1 MSVTSARHPFPPRG
15 VNQLPSD
22 TVAISVKVPE
32 SLRDRMDEVGEGLG
46 TSGRSILAG
55 RAVVLCVERHASIRV
70 PRATSVIEEESRE
83 EVSAGRRRLANRKK
97 RRFPVKRR
105 RTARGRVRE
114 RRY

>member
-1 MSVTSARHPFPPRG
+1 MSVTSARHPFSPRG

-22 TVAISVKVPE
+22 TVGISVKVPE

-46 TSGRSILAG
+46 SSGRSILAG
-55 RAVVLCVERHASIRV
+55 RAVVLCVERHASICI
-70 PRATSVIEEESRE
+70 PRAASAIEEESR

-114 RRY
+114 RRD